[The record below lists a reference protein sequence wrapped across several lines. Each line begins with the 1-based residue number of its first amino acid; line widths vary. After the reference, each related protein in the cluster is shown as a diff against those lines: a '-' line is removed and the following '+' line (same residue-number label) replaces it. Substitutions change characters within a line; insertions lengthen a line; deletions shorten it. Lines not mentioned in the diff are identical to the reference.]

1 MKAIIYA
8 RVSSTTDRQSTER
21 QVKDLTEYAH
31 AMKYEVCKIFEE
43 HISGGKK
50 NEERPILQEALEY
63 CKQNNIDMVLTS
75 EISRLSRNAIEL
87 LSIVRELEAAGI
99 NLFIQKEQFTLL
111 DNKGKI
117 TPISTIILA
126 FISVFAENE
135 RESIKHRLN
144 SGRKRYIE
152 AGGKVGR
159 PKGSNMTKE
168 ELAAKYKPLVKLLKK
183 GMPYR
188 KAAKLC
194 DVSESTAK
202 RVKKEL
208 NI

>member
-1 MKAIIYA
+1 MRAIIYA

-21 QVKDLTEYAH
+21 QVKDLTEYAN

-43 HISGGKK
+43 HVSGAKK
-50 NEERPILQEALEY
+50 NQDRPVLQEALKY
-63 CKQNNIDMVLTS
+63 CKETSIDIILVS
-75 EISRLSRNAIEL
+75 ELSRLGRNSFEILGTVKEL
-87 LSIVRELEAAGI
+87 VDNGI
-99 NLFIQKEQFTLL
+99 NLYMQKEQFFLL
-111 DNKGKI
+111 DKEGK
-117 TPISTIILA
+117 PSIIAPVIIAVL
-126 FISVFAENE
+126 SMSAELE
-135 RESIKHRLN
+135 RENIKHRLD
-144 SGRKRYIE
+144 SGKKRYIE

-168 ELAAKYKPLVKLLKK
+168 ELAIKYKPLVKLLKK

-202 RVKKEL
+202 RIKKIFEL
-208 NI
+208 